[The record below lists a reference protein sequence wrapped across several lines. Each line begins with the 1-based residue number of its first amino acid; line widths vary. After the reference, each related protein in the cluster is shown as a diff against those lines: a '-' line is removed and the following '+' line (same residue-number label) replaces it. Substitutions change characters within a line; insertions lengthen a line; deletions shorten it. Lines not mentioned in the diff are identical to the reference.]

1 MAADVDGVARK
12 RPMAALVET
21 GARALCGRAMVTTKE
36 LATLAR
42 ALPGV
47 EAKSH
52 FGAPSFRR
60 NGRMFAQAVVNANQ
74 AILKLSPAHQEF
86 LFEARGDTFKA
97 EVWGRIRWTRVN
109 LKSVE
114 KPELRQLVQEAYEQ
128 VAKPRTSSKRPTKI
142 R

>member
-1 MAADVDGVARK
+1 MKD
-12 RPMAALVET
+12 
-21 GARALCGRAMVTTKE
+21 
-36 LATLAR
+36 
-42 ALPGV
+42 
-47 EAKSH
+47 H

-60 NGRMFAQAVVNANQ
+60 KGRIFAQAVVDANQ

-86 LFEARGDTFKA
+86 LFEARSDTFKP
-97 EVWGRIRWTRVN
+97 EVWGSIRWTRVD

-128 VAKPRTSSKRPTKI
+128 VARPRTSSKRATKV